1 MDYSVHT
8 EANARRVHDALMLL
22 LCFREHPVTRP
33 TCMRLL
39 LVPGVLQACTL
50 CSVPGCLGNAWDG
63 ITAIIRH
70 HKTASTYG
78 THTITVL
85 EGSKTQMVLQEYVSW
100 ARPLLVKDSTDY
112 ALFLTR
118 YGKGFTRDG
127 CFNKYLPR
135 LLQQVSGAQLSWTK
149 VSWGALRTA
158 CGDVSHPF
166 HLPRSCATS
175 RPTAWCHWQLLS
187 SLKALQ
193 PACRRGVHTATR
205 TQLALTHHLP
215 PQRSQAD
222 VRVPRQPPRIRCKA
236 GTGPVPVSWCRW
248 R

>member
-50 CSVPGCLGNAWDG
+50 CSVPGCMGNAWDG

-100 ARPLLVKDSTDY
+100 ARPLLVKDSTDC

-158 CGDVSHPF
+158 CGDVGDVC
-166 HLPRSCATS
+166 L
-175 RPTAWCHWQLLS
+175 W
-187 SLKALQ
+187 
-193 PACRRGVHTATR
+193 RRR
-205 TQLALTHHLP
+205 RRL
-215 PQRSQAD
+215 
-222 VRVPRQPPRIRCKA
+222 
-236 GTGPVPVSWCRW
+236 
-248 R
+248 